1 MPTPSVKRPASV
13 GADSSSQSSG
23 RTESVGGGGYI
34 FKPVGGGSM
43 DEFDN
48 REKELWAQVSMCE
61 GEEKVHALMELG
73 HDAFHEGKHIESLA
87 LTETACQIYES
98 MGAEANS
105 TSLGHVYRSIGWCL
119 KELKRYPEAAAAA
132 HGQCRRRRAPKRR
145 RGPIPLRE
153 TRAAPH
159 APARQR

>member
-1 MPTPSVKRPASV
+1 
-13 GADSSSQSSG
+13 
-23 RTESVGGGGYI
+23 
-34 FKPVGGGSM
+34 M

-61 GEEKVHALMELG
+61 GEEKVQALMELG

-132 HGQCRRRRAPKRR
+132 H
-145 RGPIPLRE
+145 
-153 TRAAPH
+153 RAAVIFQEIGDSDLLRTLNEEGEYWYAADDWDKAYAAYKSSLEAVTPDRSDELLAKLMLIAVFH
-159 APARQR
+159 LAK